1 MEMARLQLM
10 ADEDPDCLPLLDR
23 CDLMSTLLSVW
34 QRSRMHLLGVRAFE
48 ENMLNLPLDGSGDE
62 RGSEECRRYWHDL
75 QMPRWRAQA
84 IADVRAEWAAGRLP
98 LHYETYLKLLEAF
111 PGRGFLDEL
120 VDGMD
125 DEGETVEQVG
135 GPSAC

>member
-1 MEMARLQLM
+1 
-10 ADEDPDCLPLLDR
+10 
-23 CDLMSTLLSVW
+23 
-34 QRSRMHLLGVRAFE
+34 MHLLGVRAFD
-48 ENMLNLPLDGSGDE
+48 ENMLNLPPDGSGDE

-75 QMPRWRAQA
+75 QMPRWCAQA

-98 LHYETYLKLLEAF
+98 LHYETYLKLLDAF

>member
-1 MEMARLQLM
+1 MRPYVNRAVGV
-10 ADEDPDCLPLLDR
+10 AAGAHAP
-23 CDLMSTLLSVW
+23 
-34 QRSRMHLLGVRAFE
+34 LGVRAFE
-48 ENMLNLPLDGSGDE
+48 DNMLNLPLDGSGDE

-111 PGRGFLDEL
+111 LGCGFLDEL
-120 VDGMD
+120 VDGMG

-135 GPSAC
+135 GPSACCYLPYPCAPPRD